1 MASKR
6 KNKLIELYSEAKL
19 NPKIELITL
28 GIIDL
33 ALLAMGILLYWKTK
47 QIVGLLAVVLLL
59 LGVDYYLLGKP
70 RRILDNKKKELENEF
85 VHIFAYFEIF
95 VKNGRPV
102 YNALEDCLRYASK
115 ELSEKIRA
123 LLNDIDHDKSVT
135 PYMKFAENFTNL
147 EIRQVLVSV
156 YKMSIEG
163 GGEEYLTQFDTLFH
177 SLSVSKRQQ
186 NLENEKARFGNFNFL
201 PLLASALSMGIIAV
215 SVVIL
220 MEEYANVI

>member
-6 KNKLIELYSEAKL
+6 KNKLIELYLQAKL
-19 NPKIELITL
+19 NPKIELISL
-28 GIIDL
+28 AVIDL
-33 ALLAMGILLYWKTK
+33 ALITIAILLYWKTK
-47 QIVGLLAVVLLL
+47 QIIALLAITVLLL
-59 LGVDYYLLGKP
+59 GIDYYLLGKP
-70 RRILDNKKKELENEF
+70 KRVLDNQKKELENEF
-85 VHIFAYFEIF
+85 VHVFAYFEIF

-115 ELSEKIRA
+115 ELSEKIRT
-123 LLNDIDHDKSVT
+123 LLEGIDHDKSVT
-135 PYMKFAENFTNL
+135 PYMKFAENFSNL

-163 GGEEYLTQFDTLFH
+163 GGEEYLAQFDTLFH

-186 NLENEKARFGNFNFL
+186 ILETEKNHFGNFNFL

-215 SVVIL
+215 AVVIL